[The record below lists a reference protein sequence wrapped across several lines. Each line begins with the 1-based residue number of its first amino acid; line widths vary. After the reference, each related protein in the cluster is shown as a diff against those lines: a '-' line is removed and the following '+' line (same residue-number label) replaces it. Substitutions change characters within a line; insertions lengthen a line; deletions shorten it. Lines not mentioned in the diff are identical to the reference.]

1 MVCGIIILIVLLL
14 PLLSSTLRESV
25 SVLASYII
33 VILLHQAFALSPIIA
48 PHIYRGTD
56 AMTFQHNAELLV
68 ANHIEQAHFYSHF
81 LAFFYRVL
89 GTSGLVGSQLS
100 VLAFSFSCIV
110 FLKLK
115 QVLLIKKY
123 SAISLFVYGALP
135 SLLFFGTT
143 TLREPYEILFFMV
156 ATYYGIKILKTNR
169 LCKYILPLILSA
181 LALSVT
187 HKGLF
192 FYSILLVGTTIGWY
206 VWTSLISRMRLYITH
221 CTSGFFAITISMTA
235 LYLLA
240 VFLSNSYLENI
251 IPDSFV
257 ETILTY
263 SDPSLWLDSYKYAE
277 NRADY
282 SGLDLSTPA
291 WPVVSGFRLF
301 YTFMFSPFPWQIDN
315 IKDVYAFGE
324 MTVRITLLIA
334 ILILHRNSS
343 GRIRVCFSYL
353 ICLYFS
359 MVLMWAIGT
368 ANYGTAMR
376 HHLVTWWI
384 LVLALPFAIDW
395 IKTRVLPCLVPK
407 GKNSQS
413 I

>member
-25 SVLASYII
+25 SVLASYIL
-33 VILLHQAFALSPIIA
+33 VVLLHQAFALSPIIA

-56 AMTFQHNAELLV
+56 AMEFQNNAELLV

-115 QVLLIKKY
+115 QALLIKKY

-251 IPDSFV
+251 IPDSLTD
-257 ETILTY
+257 TILRY
-263 SDPSLWLDSYKYAE
+263 SDAAGVYRIES
-277 NRADY
+277 RADY
-282 SGLDLSTPA
+282 SGLILSTPA